1 MTTRQLTQQVTDIIM
16 GDSNLIKVIAE
27 AVSSL
32 IVEKIAGSD
41 EIIEKVS
48 NSIAE
53 QPNFMN
59 SITTKLQ
66 AESHRLYDELQAKNS
81 ELELR
86 IDELEQ
92 YSRRN
97 CLVLHGI
104 VESQYAKENT
114 DDLVLEIVRKKL
126 DLEISATD
134 LDRSHRIGRGRNT
147 SYAEAA
153 SEKRKKPR
161 PIIVKFVSY
170 KVRAEVF
177 RRKRKL
183 KGSGVRITESLT
195 KKRMELYNS
204 VLNDSNVKTAWTLD
218 GRIIALKNDERKVSL
233 ESFNDLY
240 KL

>member
-1 MTTRQLTQQVTDIIM
+1 M

-104 VESQYAKENT
+104 VESQYAKET
-114 DDLVLEIVRKKL
+114 RTI
-126 DLEISATD
+126 
-134 LDRSHRIGRGRNT
+134 
-147 SYAEAA
+147 
-153 SEKRKKPR
+153 
-161 PIIVKFVSY
+161 
-170 KVRAEVF
+170 
-177 RRKRKL
+177 
-183 KGSGVRITESLT
+183 
-195 KKRMELYNS
+195 
-204 VLNDSNVKTAWTLD
+204 WC
-218 GRIIALKNDERKVSL
+218 
-233 ESFNDLY
+233 
-240 KL
+240 